1 MRKESE
7 TDRDRDKEKLRKN
20 KKLRE
25 CRKKRKNTGLVVH
38 TFKPLRNKGKKEKRS
53 ASHDKSPED

>member
-1 MRKESE
+1 MRQTETETETKKNWERTRNKE
-7 TDRDRDKEKLRKN
+7 N
-20 KKLRE
+20 V
-25 CRKKRKNTGLVVH
+25 KRTGKNTGLVVH